1 MGSPSLYT
9 GVMLEVFQAVGTMP
23 VERDKLKRVDRYEE
37 IVEAHPRSILL
48 DIPSGPEAVF
58 NFKDLKSW

>member
-1 MGSPSLYT
+1 
-9 GVMLEVFQAVGTMP
+9 MP
-23 VERDKLKRVDRYEE
+23 VERDELKRVDRYEE
-37 IVEAHPRSILL
+37 MVEAHPQSILL